1 MADEAPSIEYD
12 DWVKWFIDDDFNL
25 FIGKYKFLFSDKN
38 TISRIILLNGTQ
50 AGEYNSWY
58 MEIMMFQQL
67 YKKIL
72 KCDNIWRYKYDTCV
86 IPFVLNNGEFVHV
99 KETDPFERL
108 SNYFIDI
115 VFTWKEDGKSQWEM
129 ALGKRNNEVNEK
141 ENNFGFVKKDSK
153 YWKTIYENDLNINLK
168 ENIQRLISN
177 LIELEKS
184 DIPEYV
190 KYFFE

>member
-1 MADEAPSIEYD
+1 
-12 DWVKWFIDDDFNL
+12 
-25 FIGKYKFLFSDKN
+25 
-38 TISRIILLNGTQ
+38 
-50 AGEYNSWY
+50 

-67 YKKIL
+67 YEKIIKRDCL
-72 KCDNIWRYKYDTCV
+72 WRYKYDTCV
-86 IPFVLNNGEFVHV
+86 IPFVLNDGEFVHV
-99 KETDPFERL
+99 TETEPFEQR

-115 VFTWKEDGKSQWEM
+115 VFTWKKDGKSKWEM
-129 ALGKRNNEVNEK
+129 ALGKRNTEGNEK
-141 ENNFGFVKKDSK
+141 DNNWGFVKKDSK
-153 YWKTIYENDLNINLK
+153 FWKTIYENDLSLNLK